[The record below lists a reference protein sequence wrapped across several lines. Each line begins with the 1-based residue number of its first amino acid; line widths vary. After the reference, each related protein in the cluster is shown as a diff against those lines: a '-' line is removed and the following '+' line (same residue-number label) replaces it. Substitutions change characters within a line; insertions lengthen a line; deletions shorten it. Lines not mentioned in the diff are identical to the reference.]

1 MEDTGEFG
9 SDSPGEGTRWFYV
22 EPSWFSYFKV
32 SVHSRQSKGGCS
44 LVSKRKMTGAV
55 LGGVEKRI
63 HSKMKRFANGYMWSW
78 ECWGARGIIQSL
90 LLLEIQKTSRATGL
104 RIGSKRW
111 KVLTPL
117 HEQRP
122 LCGTMAFSHQD
133 NTERKCCV
141 ALRDAE
147 MVPWVLFLNS
157 LECSLLYML
166 FP

>member
-1 MEDTGEFG
+1 M
-9 SDSPGEGTRWFYV
+9 
-22 EPSWFSYFKV
+22 
-32 SVHSRQSKGGCS
+32 
-44 LVSKRKMTGAV
+44 
-55 LGGVEKRI
+55 
-63 HSKMKRFANGYMWSW
+63 
-78 ECWGARGIIQSL
+78 
-90 LLLEIQKTSRATGL
+90 
-104 RIGSKRW
+104 
-111 KVLTPL
+111 TPL